1 MPHITLRP
9 SFSKDLDGLRRS
21 SRKHYQRAC
30 EILLEIQRD
39 VEPSAQR
46 RAETRIPKCVKYE
59 LPDGYRL
66 VLQRGDSEAFMVALV
81 VGTHDHVQSF
91 LDGHKGYVFDEKT
104 GQLRELRLGTA
115 TETAVEMV
123 PSTELQAEEAIPD
136 QSYPP
141 LFAQFTDEM
150 LLRLA
155 RLIRQRAPERL
166 ASVV

>member
-1 MPHITLRP
+1 MPKITLRP

-39 VEPSAQR
+39 LDPSAPR

-66 VLQRGDSEAFMVALV
+66 VLQRGDSDGVMVALS
-81 VGTHDHVQSF
+81 VGTHDHVSSF

-104 GQLRELRLGTA
+104 GQLRELRVGTA

-123 PSTELQAEEAIPD
+123 PSAALQAEQKIPH
-136 QSYPP
+136 QAS
-141 LFAQFTDEM
+141 
-150 LLRLA
+150 LRCSTVSPTTCFE
-155 RLIRQRAPERL
+155 I
-166 ASVV
+166 